1 MKYNSFKKGAKDWGK
16 GQKIVAVL
24 SGIIIISYIIYAI
37 YLLIVHSTDTYIITQ
52 GTISQEDDGVGY
64 IIRDEQVK
72 KIDDYKNGIYTIASE
87 GQRVAINEPIF
98 RYYSDTEKQITD
110 QITEINYKIQDLLEK
125 DKSVT
130 SADIKAIENQIENK
144 VEDINTLNNYQEI
157 SEYKKNIDTLI
168 SKKINF
174 IGDVT
179 ENKEVKNLIKER
191 KTLESKLK
199 NGSEYQRAPKSG
211 IVSYRVDGLE
221 EKLTPE
227 NFSIINEKYL
237 ESLGLKTGQIISA
250 SNESGKVI
258 DNFKCYIA
266 ITLNS
271 KEAMQ
276 AEVNDK
282 VKIRI
287 SNDEEDAKII
297 QINEESGKRT
307 IIFEMNQMSENL
319 INHRKIAV
327 NVIWWDVSGLKVP
340 NQALIK
346 ENELYYV
353 IRDKAGVQSKILVKV
368 KKQTDKYAIIESYKN
383 NELQEL
389 GLSTQ
394 DIRNYKKITNY
405 DEIIV
410 NE

>member
-1 MKYNSFKKGAKDWGK
+1 MKYNSFKKGAKDLGK

>member
-1 MKYNSFKKGAKDWGK
+1 MKYNSFKKGAKDLGK

-24 SGIIIISYIIYAI
+24 SGIVIISYIIYAI
-37 YLLIVHSTDTYIITQ
+37 YLLIVHSNDTYIITQ

-72 KIDDYKNGIYTIASE
+72 KIDDYTNGIYTIASE

-110 QITEINYKIQDLLEK
+110 QITEINYKIQELLEK

-276 AEVNDK
+276 AKVNDK

-287 SNDEEDAKII
+287 SNDEENAKII

-307 IIFEMNQMSENL
+307 IIFEMNQMTENL
-319 INHRKIAV
+319 INHRKIALD
-327 NVIWWDVSGLKVP
+327 VIWWDVSGLKVP

-394 DIRNYKKITNY
+394 EIRNYKKITNY
-405 DEIIV
+405 DEIVV
-410 NE
+410 NK

>member
-1 MKYNSFKKGAKDWGK
+1 MGK

-327 NVIWWDVSGLKVP
+327 DVIWWDVSGLKVP
-340 NQALIK
+340 NQAIVK
-346 ENELYYV
+346 ENDISYV
-353 IRDKAGVQSKILVKV
+353 VRNRAGYCDKIPIKI
-368 KKQTDKYAIIESYKN
+368 KKQNDKYAIVKN
-383 NELQEL
+383 YSTDELKEL
-389 GLSTQ
+389 GFSSNDIQNIKSLS
-394 DIRNYKKITNY
+394 IY
-405 DEIIV
+405 DELMLDPDLSKT
-410 NE
+410 N

>member
-1 MKYNSFKKGAKDWGK
+1 MKYNSFKKGAKDLGK

-24 SGIIIISYIIYAI
+24 SGIVIISYIIYAI
-37 YLLIVHSTDTYIITQ
+37 YLLIVHSNDTYIITQ

-72 KIDDYKNGIYTIASE
+72 KIDNYTNGIYAIASE

-98 RYYSDTEKQITD
+98 RYYSDTEKQITE

-157 SEYKKNIDTLI
+157 NEYKKNIDTLI

-179 ENKEVKNLIKER
+179 ENKEVKSLIQER
-191 KTLESKLK
+191 KTLENKLK

-221 EKLTPE
+221 EKLTTE
-227 NFSIINEKYL
+227 NFDIINEKYL
-237 ESLGLKTGQIISA
+237 DSFGLKTGQIISA

-276 AEVNDK
+276 AKVNDK
-282 VKIRI
+282 LKIRI

-319 INHRKIAV
+319 INHRKIALD
-327 NVIWWDVSGLKVP
+327 VIWWDVSGLKVP